1 MNFQPILT
9 ADPVIVVHIICGVT
23 ALIDGPIALYGKRR
37 GALHRAV
44 GYLWFFSMLLLAG
57 TSFFIEGLAVFGRF
71 GPIHLLS
78 LFAIWSVFEAMRR
91 IYLGNSALHR
101 RIMHNLYWY
110 GLVIAGLVNFLP
122 GRVTNRVFLGYS
134 QANYCFEVIALGII
148 CPLVW
153 HAYSRRKPKTS
164 LL

>member
-9 ADPVIVVHIICGVT
+9 ANPVIVVHIICGVT
-23 ALIDGPIALYGKRR
+23 ALIVGPIALYGKRR

-44 GYLWFFSMLLLAG
+44 GYLWFFSMLLSAG

-71 GPIHLLS
+71 GPIYLPS
-78 LFAIWSVFEAMRR
+78 LFAIWSIFEAMRQ

-110 GLVIAGLVNFLP
+110 GLMIAGLVNFLP
-122 GRVTNRVFLGYS
+122 GRVTNRVFFGCPKE
-134 QANYCFEVIALGII
+134 NYGFGVIALGII
-148 CPLVW
+148 RLFTW
-153 HAYSRRKPKTS
+153 HAYSCRKPKMS